1 MADFSM
7 NMEGILKIKNV
18 GYQKLSR
25 EKIKQENWFLTLGM
39 LLSFMIHGALAAGL
53 CCSLLWCE
61 QDEERPQVVLLL
73 NNGWTPSEKS
83 MGEPVE
89 RTVRQKAPLRAQ
101 KERSSKRLPAV
112 IRSSPAEKPFAVSP
126 QLEAEA
132 TVPAAAVLEDSA
144 LKASEGRGNEQ
155 DHASGS
161 SESHRT
167 LGGDK
172 IKSLARGYLDGH
184 FAYLRDL
191 IVKRLKY
198 PLEAKKKG
206 HMGRVIVSFMILESG
221 RVTDLGV
228 VSSSGHRLLDENVLQ
243 TIRDLGRVP
252 KPPVKVQIV
261 LPIAYSL
268 D

>member
-1 MADFSM
+1 M

-25 EKIKQENWFLTLGM
+25 EKIKQENRFLTLGM
-39 LLSFMIHGALAAGL
+39 LLSFMIHGVLASGL
-53 CCSLLWCE
+53 CCSLLWYE
-61 QDEERPQVVLLL
+61 QDEEKPQVVLLL
-73 NNGWTPSEKS
+73 NHGWTPSETS

-89 RTVRQKAPLRAQ
+89 RKIRQKAPPRVQ
-101 KERSSKRLPAV
+101 KERPSKRLPSVAC
-112 IRSSPAEKPFAVSP
+112 SSPAEKPFAVPP
-126 QLEAEA
+126 QPEAA
-132 TVPAAAVLEDSA
+132 AAVPAAAVLEDSP
-144 LKASEGRGNEQ
+144 LKASEEKGNEQ
-155 DHASGS
+155 DHASSG

-167 LGGDK
+167 LGGDT

-191 IVKRLKY
+191 IFKRLKY
-198 PLEAKKKG
+198 PLEAKRKG
-206 HMGRVIVSFMILESG
+206 YMGRVTVSFMILESG